1 MKKILLLLSDGFEAL
16 EASAFT
22 DVFGWN
28 NTIGSRDITLV
39 TASIKTKIKST
50 WNFEVITEEVLDNVS
65 ADDYEA
71 LIIPGGFGG
80 AGFFRDTKLEVFQ
93 ENIRAFYLKDKYIAG
108 VCTGVIP
115 LLESGVLKGKRA
127 TTYLL
132 DNDRYFMQLKKN
144 GAIPIR
150 EPIVVHDRI
159 ITSSAPGSAV
169 EVAFLLLEL
178 LTTKT
183 NSDFIRKNMGFK

>member
-28 NTIGSRDITLV
+28 NTIGSRDTLLV
-39 TASIKTKIKST
+39 TASVKPEISST
-50 WNFEVITEEVLDNVS
+50 WNFKVVTEESLGNIS
-65 ADDYEA
+65 ADDYDA
-71 LIIPGGFGG
+71 LVIPGGFGS
-80 AGFFRDTKLEVFQ
+80 AGFFRDTKLKVFQ
-93 ENIRAFYLKDKYIAG
+93 EKIWEFYSRDRYIVG

-132 DNDRYFMQLKKN
+132 DNDRYFKQIERN
-144 GAIPIR
+144 CAVPVR
-150 EPIVVHDRI
+150 EDIVVHDKI

-169 EVAFLLLEL
+169 EVAFTLLEL
-178 LTTKT
+178 LTSKE
-183 NSDFIRKNMGFK
+183 NVSYIREAMGF

>member
-28 NTIGSRDITLV
+28 NTIGSRDTLLV
-39 TASIKTKIKST
+39 TASVKPEISST
-50 WNFEVITEEVLDNVS
+50 WNFKVVTEESLGNIS
-65 ADDYEA
+65 ADDYDA
-71 LIIPGGFGG
+71 LVIPGGFGS
-80 AGFFRDTKLEVFQ
+80 AGFFRDTKLKVFQ
-93 ENIRAFYLKDKYIAG
+93 EKIWEFYSRDRYIVG

-132 DNDRYFMQLKKN
+132 DNDRYFKQIERN
-144 GAIPIR
+144 CAVPVR
-150 EPIVVHDRI
+150 EDIVVHDKL

-169 EVAFLLLEL
+169 EVAFILLEL
-178 LTTKT
+178 LTSKE
-183 NSDFIRKNMGFK
+183 NVSYIREAMGF